1 MGLGRSLPH
10 EEERT
15 LPPRTP
21 HPGHQGFPRRNPLLD
36 SGVGTMNMVHRP
48 ARVS

>member
-1 MGLGRSLPH
+1 MGLRKSLPH

-15 LPPRTP
+15 P
-21 HPGHQGFPRRNPLLD
+21 HPRRKPLLD
-36 SGVGTMNMVHRP
+36 SGVGTMNMAHRP